1 MAVIATFKQTSQ
13 GEDFGSVVS
22 GEAGPADSVDIT
34 LGEATLPNGWIGI
47 KMFDVSGDPIDVGAE
62 TGGFTITV
70 GYDVAAPA
78 LQAPAG
84 NVLDAAALV
93 ALNILGPV
101 RRIKV
106 TVSTGLSAG
115 VTTWKAELQSFRQ

>member
-22 GEAGPADSVDIT
+22 GLAGPTDSVDIT
-34 LGEATLPNGWIGI
+34 LGEATLPNGWVGI
-47 KMFDVSGDPIDVGAE
+47 KMYDTNGDPIDVGGA

-78 LQAPAG
+78 LQSPAG

-106 TVSTGLSAG
+106 IVSTALAAA
-115 VTTWKAELQSFRQ
+115 VVTWKVELQSFRQ

>member
-1 MAVIATFKQTSQ
+1 MAVIATFKQTAD
-13 GEDFGSVVS
+13 GRFGSAVS
-22 GEAGPADSVDIT
+22 GLAGPTDSVDIT
-34 LGEATLPNGWIGI
+34 LDEATLPNGWIGI
-47 KMFDVSGDPIDVGAE
+47 KMFDVSGDPIDVGAV

-78 LQAPAG
+78 LQSPAG

-106 TVSTGLSAG
+106 IVSTALAAA
-115 VTTWKAELQSFRQ
+115 VVTWKVELQSFRQ